1 MMVLYGRNKFGN
13 SFNKNKHNG
22 GVGNGFRY
30 SDRTKNSQKNRA
42 RSSFY
47 GNGIDK
53 ARMQQ
58 TRQKGK
64 QVEAGEVGAK
74 SNSCNALFD
83 ITNVKEYYS
92 NKSSGRGY
100 KKLNNAVST
109 AQRYHRA

>member
-64 QVEAGEVGAK
+64 QVEAVGFRNVK
-74 SNSCNALFD
+74 GNIKNALAD
-83 ITNVKEYYS
+83 KDWTKT
-92 NKSSGRGY
+92 G
-100 KKLNNAVST
+100 KK
-109 AQRYHRA
+109 